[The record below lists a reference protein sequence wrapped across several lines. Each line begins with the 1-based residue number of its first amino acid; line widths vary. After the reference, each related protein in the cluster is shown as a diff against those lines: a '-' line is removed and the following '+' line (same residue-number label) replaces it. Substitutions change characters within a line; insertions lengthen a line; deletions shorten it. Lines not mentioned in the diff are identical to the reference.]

1 MMDCKPMTT
10 SRILTF
16 RSYMVVMSD
25 QTWEMPQSFKNSFA
39 LMFLVNL
46 RPNICFAVSIVSSYL
61 VEPHWIDARNLLKCL
76 QDTISHG
83 LRYTTGDVR
92 ILGYTDVDWA
102 GSVVDHKS
110 TSGCCF
116 TLGSASISWMSR
128 KQKSAVLSTA
138 EAGYIVARM
147 TSCEAVWLRKLFS
160 ELFGFTLDT
169 TVILYNN
176 QRWDS
181 IIEES
186 HIRRLLQQIDIIWD
200 MVI

>member
-1 MMDCKPMTT
+1 MMDCKPVTT

-39 LMFLVNL
+39 LMFFMNL

-61 VEPHWIDARNLLKCL
+61 VEPHWIDARNLLRCL

-83 LRYTTGDVR
+83 LRYTSGDVR

-102 GSVVDHKS
+102 GSVVDRKS
-110 TSGCCF
+110 TSQCCF
-116 TLGSASISWMSR
+116 TLGFASISWMSR
-128 KQKSAVLSTA
+128 KQKSVALSTA
-138 EAGYIVARM
+138 EAGYIVASM
-147 TSCEAVWLRKLFS
+147 TSCEAVWLRKLFI

-186 HIRRLLQQIDIIWD
+186 RIRRLLQQINIIWD

>member
-1 MMDCKPMTT
+1 
-10 SRILTF
+10 
-16 RSYMVVMSD
+16 MVVMSD
-25 QTWEMPQSFKNSFA
+25 QTWEMPLSFKNSFA

-61 VEPHWIDARNLLKCL
+61 VEPHWIDARNLLRCL

-83 LRYTTGDVR
+83 LRYTAGDVR
-92 ILGYTDVDWA
+92 LLGYTDVDWA
-102 GSVVDHKS
+102 GSVVDRKS

-128 KQKSAVLSTA
+128 KQKSVALSTA
-138 EAGYIVARM
+138 EAGYIVASI
-147 TSCEAVWLRKLFS
+147 TSCEVVWLRKLFS

-186 HIRRLLQQIDIIWD
+186 RIRQLLQQIDIIWD
-200 MVI
+200 MVSR

>member
-1 MMDCKPMTT
+1 
-10 SRILTF
+10 
-16 RSYMVVMSD
+16 
-25 QTWEMPQSFKNSFA
+25 
-39 LMFLVNL
+39 MFLVNL
-46 RPNICFAVSIVSSYL
+46 RLNICFAVSTVSSYL
-61 VEPHWIDARNLLKCL
+61 VEPHYIDARNLLRCL

-83 LRYTTGDVR
+83 LRYISRDVR
-92 ILGYTDVDWA
+92 LLGYTDVEWA
-102 GSVVDHKS
+102 GSVVDCKS

-128 KQKSAVLSTA
+128 KQKSVALSTA
-138 EAGYIVARM
+138 EAGYIVASM

-169 TVILYNN
+169 TLILYNN

-186 HIRRLLQQIDIIWD
+186 HIRRFLQQIDIIWD
-200 MVI
+200 MVS

>member
-1 MMDCKPMTT
+1 MVNILERFSMMDCKPVTT

-46 RPNICFAVSIVSSYL
+46 RPNICFVVSIVSSYL
-61 VEPHWIDARNLLKCL
+61 VEPHWIDARNLLRCL
-76 QDTISHG
+76 QDIISHG
-83 LRYTTGDVR
+83 LRYTAGDVR

-102 GSVVDHKS
+102 GSVVDRKS

-128 KQKSAVLSTA
+128 KQKSVALSTA
-138 EAGYIVARM
+138 KAGYIVASM

-169 TVILYNN
+169 IVILYNN

-186 HIRRLLQQIDIIWD
+186 RIR
-200 MVI
+200 